1 MEQLGTPM
9 KIDNTQFLNR
19 KQQENNFQTIEKIFR
34 DQISKYPD
42 IERTINIC
50 CDDDI
55 ESSFIDLGERIKRTS
70 PYNTLSDHDL
80 YLTLIYIYYSLVA
93 GEQTEDIF
101 NIKFLQLYAI
111 NKDLVQDLYLKI
123 TTGDI
128 IESNGINLSSAIRRG
143 FFRFPSLGGKNK
155 IKRRRKKTNR
165 KSHNKK
171 KKRKTNK
178 HLRSKK

>member
-9 KIDNTQFLNR
+9 EIDNTQFLNR

-55 ESSFIDLGERIKRTS
+55 ESSFIDLGERIKRTY
-70 PYNTLSDHDL
+70 PYDTLSNSDL

-101 NIKFLQLYAI
+101 DINFLRYYAI

-128 IESNGINLSSAIRRG
+128 IESNGRNLSRDIRRG
-143 FFRFPSLGGKNK
+143 LLGFFPVGGKNK

>member
-34 DQISKYPD
+34 DKISKYPD
-42 IERTINIC
+42 VEQRISIC
-50 CDDDI
+50 CDKDEEESLI
-55 ESSFIDLGERIKRTS
+55 ELGERIKRTS